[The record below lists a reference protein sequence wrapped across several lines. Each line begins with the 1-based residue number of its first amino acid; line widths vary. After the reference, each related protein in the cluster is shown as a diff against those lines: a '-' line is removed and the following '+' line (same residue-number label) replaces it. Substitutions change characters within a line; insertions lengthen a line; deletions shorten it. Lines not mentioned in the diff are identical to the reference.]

1 MNGDPPQTISCR
13 QAAGVLV
20 IEILEPRIFEGPAFE
35 CLRGELVNA
44 IVPSAGLRVVLDFSK
59 VELMSSEMLGFLV
72 TLCRDLVESGG
83 AIVLAGVREPLQKVF
98 AVTKLDRLFRIA
110 PDAEA
115 AIQLATS
122 AAPPHP

>member
-1 MNGDPPQTISCR
+1 MTDDPPHTISCR
-13 QAAGVLV
+13 QVAGVLV

-72 TLCRDLVESGG
+72 TLYRDLVETGG
-83 AIVLAGVREPLQKVF
+83 KLVLVGVQDPLQKVF

-115 AIQLATS
+115 AIQIVTS
-122 AAPPHP
+122 AVSPQP